1 LTDFPILLSAF
12 SGAGVVVGV
21 VVGQSGPI
29 HGIVGG
35 VKTVVVTCKGAGLVV
50 VVVVVVVGVVTE
62 VDVSV
67 PEDPTT
73 MSSMAIASSVFPPQ
87 KAKNMNYDIID
98 K

>member
-1 LTDFPILLSAF
+1 MTEFPILLP
-12 SGAGVVVGV
+12 GAGLVVGV
-21 VVGQSGPI
+21 GVEQPT
-29 HGIVGG
+29 HGTVGG
-35 VKTVVVTCKGAGLVV
+35 VKTVVVTCKGAGLVVVV